1 MKTLNF
7 ALKYPFNLQL
17 FADDPEVDPAAEDT
31 QEKDSKENGSKEEQG
46 KSAKTYTQEEL
57 DNIIRKRV
65 KRAEDKARKEAE
77 EAAATQIENA
87 RTEAEKLAR
96 MNEEQKKQYEEEK
109 KAKEMDDLRAENERL
124 RKAQERADL
133 SRQAADMLQS
143 EHSITATQDILDF
156 VVGDDADTTKSRI
169 DKFVAIIKAD
179 RKAVEA
185 ERAIGKTPKSFNN
198 GKNELSEF
206 EKRLKKYKK

>member
-17 FADDPEVDPAAEDT
+17 FAEPEADPAAEGA
-31 QEKDSKENGSKEEQG
+31 QETDPAETGSKDEPE
-46 KSAKTYTQEEL
+46 KAAKTYTQEEL
-57 DNIIRKRV
+57 DSIIRKRV

-96 MNEEQKKQYEEEK
+96 MNEEQKRQYEEEK

-124 RKAQERADL
+124 KKAQEHADL

-143 EHSITATQDILDF
+143 DYNITATQDILDF

-185 ERAIGKTPKSFNN
+185 QRAIGKTPKSFNN
-198 GKNELSEF
+198 GENELSEF

>member
-17 FADDPEVDPAAEDT
+17 FAEPEADPAAEGA
-31 QEKDSKENGSKEEQG
+31 QETDPAETGSKDEPE
-46 KSAKTYTQEEL
+46 KAVKTYTQEEL
-57 DNIIRKRV
+57 DSIIRKRV

-96 MNEEQKKQYEEEK
+96 MNEEQKRQYEEEK

-124 RKAQERADL
+124 KKAQEHADL

-143 EHSITATQDILDF
+143 DYNITATQDILDF

>member
-17 FADDPEVDPAAEDT
+17 FAEPEADPAAEGA
-31 QEKDSKENGSKEEQG
+31 QETDPAETGSKDEPE
-46 KSAKTYTQEEL
+46 KAAKTYTQEEL
-57 DNIIRKRV
+57 DSIIRKRV

-96 MNEEQKKQYEEEK
+96 MNEEQKRQYEEEK

-124 RKAQERADL
+124 KKAQEHADL

-143 EHSITATQDILDF
+143 DYNITATQDILDF

-185 ERAIGKTPKSFNN
+185 E
-198 GKNELSEF
+198 
-206 EKRLKKYKK
+206 

>member
-17 FADDPEVDPAAEDT
+17 FAEPEADPAAEGA
-31 QEKDSKENGSKEEQG
+31 QETDPAQTGSKDEPE
-46 KSAKTYTQEEL
+46 KAAKTYTQEEL
-57 DNIIRKRV
+57 DSIIRKRV

-96 MNEEQKKQYEEEK
+96 MNEEQKRQYEEEK

-124 RKAQERADL
+124 KKAQEHADL

-143 EHSITATQDILDF
+143 DYNITATQDILDF

>member
-17 FADDPEVDPAAEDT
+17 FAEPEADPAAEGA
-31 QEKDSKENGSKEEQG
+31 QETDPAETGSKDEPE
-46 KSAKTYTQEEL
+46 KAAKTYTQEEL
-57 DNIIRKRV
+57 DSIIRKRV
-65 KRAEDKARKEAE
+65 KRAEDKARREAE

-96 MNEEQKKQYEEEK
+96 MNEEQKRQYEEEK

-124 RKAQERADL
+124 KKAQEHADL

-143 EHSITATQDILDF
+143 DYNITATQDILDF

>member
-7 ALKYPFNLQL
+7 ALKYSFNLQL
-17 FADDPEVDPAAEDT
+17 FAEPEADPAAEGA
-31 QEKDSKENGSKEEQG
+31 QETDPAETGSKDEPE
-46 KSAKTYTQEEL
+46 KAAKTYTQEEL
-57 DNIIRKRV
+57 DSIIRKRV

-96 MNEEQKKQYEEEK
+96 MNEEQKRQYEEEK

-124 RKAQERADL
+124 KKAQEHADL

-143 EHSITATQDILDF
+143 DYNITATQDILDF

>member
-17 FADDPEVDPAAEDT
+17 FAEPEADPAAEGA
-31 QEKDSKENGSKEEQG
+31 QETDPAETGSKDEPE
-46 KSAKTYTQEEL
+46 KAAKTYTQEEL
-57 DNIIRKRV
+57 DSIIRKRV

-96 MNEEQKKQYEEEK
+96 MNEEQKRQYEEEK

-124 RKAQERADL
+124 KKAQEHADL

-143 EHSITATQDILDF
+143 DYNITATQDILDF

-185 ERAIGKTPKSFNN
+185 ERAIGKTPKSYN

>member
-17 FADDPEVDPAAEDT
+17 FAEPEADPAAEGA
-31 QEKDSKENGSKEEQG
+31 QEKDPAETGSKDEPE
-46 KSAKTYTQEEL
+46 KAAKTYTQEEL

-96 MNEEQKKQYEEEK
+96 MNEEQKRQYEEEK

-124 RKAQERADL
+124 KKAQEHADL

-143 EHSITATQDILDF
+143 DYNITATQDILDF
-156 VVGDDADTTKSRI
+156 VVGDDADTTKIRI

>member
-1 MKTLNF
+1 M
-7 ALKYPFNLQL
+7 QL
-17 FADDPEVDPAAEDT
+17 FAEPEADPAAEGA
-31 QEKDSKENGSKEEQG
+31 QETDPAETGSKDEPE
-46 KSAKTYTQEEL
+46 KAAKTYTQEEL
-57 DNIIRKRV
+57 DSIIRKRV

-96 MNEEQKKQYEEEK
+96 MNEEQKRQYEEEK

-124 RKAQERADL
+124 KKAQEHADL

-143 EHSITATQDILDF
+143 DYNITATQDILDF

>member
-7 ALKYPFNLQL
+7 ALKYPFSLQL
-17 FADDPEVDPAAEDT
+17 FAEPEADPAAEGA
-31 QEKDSKENGSKEEQG
+31 QETDPEETGSKEEPE
-46 KSAKTYTQEEL
+46 KAKTYTQEEL

-96 MNEEQKKQYEEEK
+96 MNEEQKRQYEEEK

-124 RKAQERADL
+124 KKAQEHADL

-143 EHSITATQDILDF
+143 DHSITATQDILDF

-185 ERAIGKTPKSFNN
+185 ERATGKTPKSFNN

>member
-17 FADDPEVDPAAEDT
+17 FAEPGADPAAEGA
-31 QEKDSKENGSKEEQG
+31 QETDPAETGSKDEPE
-46 KSAKTYTQEEL
+46 KAAKTYTQEEL
-57 DNIIRKRV
+57 DSIIRKRV

-77 EAAATQIENA
+77 EAAATQIKNA

-96 MNEEQKKQYEEEK
+96 MNEEQKRQYEEEK
-109 KAKEMDDLRAENERL
+109 KAKELDDLRAENERL
-124 RKAQERADL
+124 KKAQEHADL

-143 EHSITATQDILDF
+143 DYNITATQDILDF

>member
-7 ALKYPFNLQL
+7 ALKYPFSLQL
-17 FADDPEVDPAAEDT
+17 FAEPEADPAAEGAQKTDPAET
-31 QEKDSKENGSKEEQG
+31 GSKDEPE
-46 KSAKTYTQEEL
+46 KAAKTYTQEEL

-96 MNEEQKKQYEEEK
+96 MNEEQKRQYEEEK

-124 RKAQERADL
+124 KKAQEHADL

-143 EHSITATQDILDF
+143 DHNITATQDILDF

-206 EKRLKKYKK
+206 QKRLNKYKK

>member
-7 ALKYPFNLQL
+7 ALKYPFSLQL
-17 FADDPEVDPAAEDT
+17 FAEPEADPAAEGA
-31 QEKDSKENGSKEEQG
+31 QETDSEETGSKEEPE
-46 KSAKTYTQEEL
+46 KAAKTYTQEEL

-96 MNEEQKKQYEEEK
+96 MNEEQKRQYEEEK

-124 RKAQERADL
+124 KKAQEHADL

-143 EHSITATQDILDF
+143 DHNITATQDILDF

-185 ERAIGKTPKSFNN
+185 ERATGKTPKSFNN

-206 EKRLKKYKK
+206 QKRLNKYKK

>member
-17 FADDPEVDPAAEDT
+17 FAEPEADPAAEGA
-31 QEKDSKENGSKEEQG
+31 QETDPAETGSKDEPE
-46 KSAKTYTQEEL
+46 KAAKTYTQEEL
-57 DNIIRKRV
+57 DSIIRKRV

-77 EAAATQIENA
+77 EAAAAQIENA

-96 MNEEQKKQYEEEK
+96 MNEEQKRQYEEEK

-124 RKAQERADL
+124 KKAQEHADL

-143 EHSITATQDILDF
+143 DYNITATQDILDF

>member
-17 FADDPEVDPAAEDT
+17 FAEPEVDPAAEGA
-31 QEKDSKENGSKEEQG
+31 QETDPTETGSKDEPE
-46 KSAKTYTQEEL
+46 KTAKTYTQEEL
-57 DNIIRKRV
+57 DSIIRKRV
-65 KRAEDKARKEAE
+65 KHAEDKARKEAE

-96 MNEEQKKQYEEEK
+96 MNEEQKRQYEEEK

-124 RKAQERADL
+124 KKAQEHADL

-143 EHSITATQDILDF
+143 DYNITATQDILDF

-185 ERAIGKTPKSFNN
+185 QRAIGKTPKSFNN

>member
-17 FADDPEVDPAAEDT
+17 FAEPEVDPAAEDT
-31 QEKDSKENGSKEEQG
+31 QEEAGSKEEQG
-46 KSAKTYTQEEL
+46 KTAKTYTQEEL
-57 DNIIRKRV
+57 DSIIRKRV

-77 EAAATQIENA
+77 EAAATQIKNA
-87 RTEAEKLAR
+87 RTEADKLAR
-96 MNEEQKKQYEEEK
+96 MNEEQKRQYEEEK

-124 RKAQERADL
+124 KKAQEHADL

-143 EHSITATQDILDF
+143 DHNITATQDILDF
-156 VVGDDADTTKSRI
+156 VVGDDADTTKNRI

-185 ERAIGKTPKSFNN
+185 ERATGKTPKSFNN

-206 EKRLKKYKK
+206 QKRLNKYKK

>member
-17 FADDPEVDPAAEDT
+17 FAEPEADPAAEGA
-31 QEKDSKENGSKEEQG
+31 QETDPAETGSKDEPE
-46 KSAKTYTQEEL
+46 KAAKTYTQEEL
-57 DNIIRKRV
+57 DSIIRKRV

-96 MNEEQKKQYEEEK
+96 MNEEQKRQYEEEK

-124 RKAQERADL
+124 KKAQEHADL

-143 EHSITATQDILDF
+143 DYNITATQDILDF
-156 VVGDDADTTKSRI
+156 VVGDDADTTKSHI

>member
-7 ALKYPFNLQL
+7 ALKYPFSLQL
-17 FADDPEVDPAAEDT
+17 FAEPEVDPAAEGA
-31 QEKDSKENGSKEEQG
+31 QETHPAETGSKDEPE
-46 KSAKTYTQEEL
+46 KAAKTYTQEEL

-96 MNEEQKKQYEEEK
+96 MNEEQKRQYEDEK

-124 RKAQERADL
+124 KKAQEHADL

-143 EHSITATQDILDF
+143 DHNITATQDILDF

-185 ERAIGKTPKSFNN
+185 ERTIGKTPKSFNN

-206 EKRLKKYKK
+206 QKRLNKYKK

>member
-17 FADDPEVDPAAEDT
+17 FAEPEEDPAAEDT
-31 QEKDSKENGSKEEQG
+31 QETDPEETGSKEEQG
-46 KSAKTYTQEEL
+46 KTAKTYTQKEL

-96 MNEEQKKQYEEEK
+96 MNEEQKRQYEEEK

-124 RKAQERADL
+124 KKAQEHADL
-133 SRQAADMLQS
+133 SRQAADMLQFD
-143 EHSITATQDILDF
+143 HNITATQDILDF

-206 EKRLKKYKK
+206 QKRLNKYKK

>member
-7 ALKYPFNLQL
+7 ALKYPFSLQL
-17 FADDPEVDPAAEDT
+17 FAEPEVDPAAEGAQKTDP
-31 QEKDSKENGSKEEQG
+31 EKTGSKEEPE
-46 KSAKTYTQEEL
+46 KAAKTYTQEEL
-57 DNIIRKRV
+57 DSIIRKRV

-124 RKAQERADL
+124 RKAQEHADL

-179 RKAVEA
+179 RKAIEA
-185 ERAIGKTPKSFNN
+185 ERAIGRTPKSFSDS
-198 GKNELSEF
+198 KNELSELQ
-206 EKRLKKYKK
+206 KRLSKYKK

>member
-17 FADDPEVDPAAEDT
+17 FAEPEADPAAEGA
-31 QEKDSKENGSKEEQG
+31 QETDPAETGSKDEPE
-46 KSAKTYTQEEL
+46 KAAKTYTQEEL
-57 DNIIRKRV
+57 DSIIRKRV

-77 EAAATQIENA
+77 EAVATQIENA

-96 MNEEQKKQYEEEK
+96 MNEEQKRQYEEEK

-124 RKAQERADL
+124 KKAQEHADL

-143 EHSITATQDILDF
+143 DYNITATQDILDF

-179 RKAVEA
+179 RKVVEA